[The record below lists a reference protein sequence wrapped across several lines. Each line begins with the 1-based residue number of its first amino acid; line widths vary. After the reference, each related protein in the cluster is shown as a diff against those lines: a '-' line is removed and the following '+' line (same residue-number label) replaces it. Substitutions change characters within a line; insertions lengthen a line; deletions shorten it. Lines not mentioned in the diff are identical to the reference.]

1 MSSILVIDDDRAV
14 LQIFRQV
21 LADTGITVHGASTAA
36 EGLAQ
41 LRAES
46 PDVVMLDVMLPDESG
61 LETFHRLIQ
70 ADPKVPVIF
79 ITASGTSDTAIEAM
93 KLGAYDYLLKPLE
106 AEQIRRLV
114 ERALVIRR
122 FMHVPVGVMA
132 NEGAGSTD
140 SLVGRCPAMQEVYKA
155 IGRVASQNVTVLVAG
170 ESGTGKE
177 LVARAIYQH
186 GPRASGRFLAVN
198 CAAIPEALLESELFG
213 HEKGSFT
220 GADLKRIGKF
230 EQCSGGTLFMDEVGD
245 MSPLVQSK
253 VLRALQEQRFER
265 VGGNETI
272 KTDVRIIAA
281 TNRDLEQMV
290 ADGTFRADL
299 YYRLNGYTIKL
310 PPLRERQSDIP
321 VLVEHF
327 LRLFAREL
335 DKSVNDIS
343 PEALDVL
350 GRYLWPGNVREFQSV
365 LRQAILQATGPVL
378 LPDFW
383 PAEVRQNNR
392 GEASAAVRAN
402 GHGVELESFIEG
414 RLHDSQD
421 LYAETLTH
429 VERALLTRVLRHT
442 SGNQS
447 QAARILGITRG
458 SLRNKIR
465 LLKIS
470 IDPVIRLT
478 DEEEDEPV
486 EYSLPAAE

>member
-1 MSSILVIDDDRAV
+1 MSSILVIDDDRSV
-14 LQIFRQV
+14 VQIFKQV
-21 LADTGITVHGASTAA
+21 LSDTGIFIHGASTAE
-36 EGLAQ
+36 EGLAK
-41 LRAES
+41 LREHS

-61 LETFHRLIQ
+61 LDTFHRLIQ
-70 ADPKVPVIF
+70 ADPKVPVVF

-93 KLGAYDYLLKPLE
+93 KRGAYDYLLKPLE
-106 AEQIRRLV
+106 AEQIRNLL
-114 ERALVIRR
+114 ERALEIRR
-122 FMHVPVGVMA
+122 FMHVPVGVMPS
-132 NEGAGSTD
+132 EGEASND

-155 IGRVASQNVTVLVAG
+155 IGRVASQNVTVLISG

-230 EQCSGGTLFMDEVGD
+230 EQCSGGTLFLDEVGD
-245 MSPLVQSK
+245 MTPLVQSK

-272 KTDVRIIAA
+272 TTDVRIIAA

-310 PPLRERQSDIP
+310 PPLRERQADIP

-335 DKSVNDIS
+335 EKTVTDVS
-343 PEALDVL
+343 PEALDLLVKY
-350 GRYLWPGNVREFQSV
+350 RWPGNVRELQSV

-378 LPDFW
+378 LPDFL
-383 PAEVRQNNR
+383 PAEVRHGGRAGLQ
-392 GEASAAVRAN
+392 AVARAN
-402 GHGVELESFIEG
+402 GHAIDLESFIEG
-414 RLHDSQD
+414 RLDDSQD
-421 LYAETLTH
+421 LYAETLEV

-442 SGNQS
+442 AGNQS
-447 QAARILGITRG
+447 QAARILGVTRG
-458 SLRNKIR
+458 CLRNKIR
-465 LLKIS
+465 LLRIS
-470 IDPVIRLT
+470 IDPVISVPDGAT
-478 DEEEDEPV
+478 DESFD
-486 EYSLPAAE
+486 YSLPISE

>member
-1 MSSILVIDDDRAV
+1 MPSILVIDDDRSV
-14 LQIFRQV
+14 LQIFKQV
-21 LADTGITVHGASTAA
+21 LADTGITVHGAGTAA

-41 LRAES
+41 LREHS

-93 KLGAYDYLLKPLE
+93 KLGAYDYLLKPLD

-114 ERALVIRR
+114 DRALEIRR
-122 FMHVPVGVMA
+122 FMNVPVGVVSGEGQGA
-132 NEGAGSTD
+132 ND
-140 SLVGRCPAMQEVYKA
+140 SLVGRCPAMQDVYKA
-155 IGRVASQNVTVLVAG
+155 IGRVASQNVTVLISG

-186 GPRASGRFLAVN
+186 GPRATGRFLAVN

-290 ADGTFRADL
+290 AEGTFRADL
-299 YYRLNGYTIKL
+299 YYRLNGYLIKL
-310 PPLRERQSDIP
+310 PPLRERSSDIP
-321 VLVEHF
+321 ILVEHF
-327 LRLFAREL
+327 LRLFAKEL
-335 DKSVNDIS
+335 DKQVTDIA

-350 GRYLWPGNVREFQSV
+350 VKYRWPGNVRELQSV

-378 LPDFW
+378 LPDFL
-383 PAEVRQNNR
+383 PTEVRGGGR
-392 GEASAAVRAN
+392 GDAAAASRAN
-402 GHGVELESFIEG
+402 SHGVELESFIES
-414 RLHDSQD
+414 RLQDSQD
-421 LYAETLTH
+421 LYAETLAH

-442 SGNQS
+442 AGNQS

-470 IDPVIRLT
+470 IDPVIRVPDT
-478 DEEEDEPV
+478 EEDDSL